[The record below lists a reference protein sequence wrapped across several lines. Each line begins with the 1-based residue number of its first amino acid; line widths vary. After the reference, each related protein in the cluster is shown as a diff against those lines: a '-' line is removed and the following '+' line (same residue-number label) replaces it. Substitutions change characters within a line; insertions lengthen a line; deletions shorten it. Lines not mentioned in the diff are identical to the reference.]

1 MPRAYGEDVTVY
13 ADRVAAGV
21 ALAAAL
27 DAWRGTAAVVV
38 GIPRGGVVVAAAV
51 ARELD
56 LPLTAVA
63 VRKLG
68 IPSHTEVAAGAIAQD
83 VRVLND
89 EATDGRWVTPA
100 QLAEVEQRERA
111 ELQRRAQRYGLG
123 GVDLTDRTAIVV
135 DDGVATGATA
145 TAACRAVRALGAA
158 HVVLAAPVAPAR
170 WQPPADAA
178 DEWVCPQPVRD
189 FWAVGAFYDD
199 FRQTSDE
206 EVVTLLRDAPRR

>member
-1 MPRAYGEDVTVY
+1 MY

-27 DAWRGTAAVVV
+27 EAWRGTDAVVV

-51 ARELD
+51 SRELQ

-68 IPSHTEVAAGAIAQD
+68 IPAHSEVAAGAIAQD

-89 EATDGRWVTPA
+89 RAMRGGWLTSG
-100 QLAEVEQRERA
+100 QLADVERRERA
-111 ELQRRAQRYGLG
+111 ELQRRADRYGLG
-123 GVDLTDRTAIVV
+123 EADLTGLVAIVV

-145 TAACRAVRALGAA
+145 TAACRAVRAQGAA
-158 HVVLAAPVAPAR
+158 RVVLAAPVAPADWR
-170 WQPPADAA
+170 PPSDAA
-178 DEWVCPQPVRD
+178 DDWVCAQPVRD
-189 FWAVGAFYDD
+189 FWAVGQFYED

-206 EVVTLLRDAPRR
+206 EVVELLHDAPRR

>member
-1 MPRAYGEDVTVY
+1 MTVY

-27 DAWRGTAAVVV
+27 APWRGTEAVVV
-38 GIPRGGVVVAAAV
+38 GIPRGGVLVAAAV
-51 ARELD
+51 ARALA

-68 IPSHTEVAAGAIAQD
+68 IPSHAEVAAGAIAQD

-89 EATDGRWVTPA
+89 EATDPRWVSAA
-100 QLAEVEQRERA
+100 QLAEVERRERA
-111 ELQRRAQRYGLG
+111 ELQRRAVRYGLVG
-123 GVDLTDRTAIVV
+123 LDLAGRTAIVV

-145 TAACRAVRALGAA
+145 TAACRAVRAAGAE
-158 HVVLAAPVAPAR
+158 HVVLAVPVAPAHWR
-170 WQPPADAA
+170 PPTDAA
-178 DEWVCPQPVRD
+178 DEWVCPNPVRD
-189 FWAVGAFYDD
+189 FWAVGSCYDD

-206 EVVTLLRDAPRR
+206 EVVELLRDAPRR

>member
-1 MPRAYGEDVTVY
+1 MTVY

-27 DAWRGTAAVVV
+27 EAWRGTDAVVV

-51 ARELD
+51 ARELQ

-68 IPSHTEVAAGAIAQD
+68 VPAQSEVAAGAIAQD

-89 EATDGRWVTPA
+89 EAVARRWLTSD
-100 QLAEVEQRERA
+100 QLAAVERRERV
-111 ELQRRAQRYGLG
+111 ELQRRTDRYGLG
-123 GVDLTDRTAIVV
+123 EADLTGRTAIVV

-145 TAACRAVRALGAA
+145 TAACRAVRAQGAA
-158 HVVLAAPVAPAR
+158 RVVLAAPVAPAR
-170 WQPPADAA
+170 WRPPPDAA
-178 DEWVCPQPVRD
+178 DDWVCVQPVRD
-189 FWAVGAFYDD
+189 FWAVGQFYER
-199 FRQTSDE
+199 FNQTSDE
-206 EVVTLLRDAPRR
+206 EVVALLHDTPRR